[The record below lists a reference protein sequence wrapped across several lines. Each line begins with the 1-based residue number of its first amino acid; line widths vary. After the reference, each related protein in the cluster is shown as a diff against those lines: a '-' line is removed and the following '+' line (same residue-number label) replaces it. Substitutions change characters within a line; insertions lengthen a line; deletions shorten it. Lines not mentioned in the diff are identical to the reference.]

1 MRTFLTRVGVL
12 SVAFAGLVAGEASWC
27 QAFPVKPVRIV
38 ISGPPGT
45 APDVIARLIAQ
56 KLSEL
61 FAQPVI
67 VDNRP
72 GAGGVVA
79 AQTTLAAPADGHTVF
94 LAASGG
100 ISIAPFLAKK
110 RPYDPVQDFAPVTLV
125 VTAPLIMT
133 MHPSLPVMSVE
144 ELIRFAKARPK
155 QVLFAST
162 GAGTVQ
168 HLAIEMFSGAAG
180 IKVVH
185 VPYKGGAPAV
195 IDTVSGQV
203 QLVITA
209 IPAVLTQLKA
219 SRLRALA
226 VTSGTRSPAVPDV
239 PTVAESGLPGF
250 EAVTWYGMFAPRK
263 TPVAIADKLYDGV
276 RNAAENTSV
285 KSAFA
290 QEGLEPGVN
299 GPSALAA
306 LLQADIAKWQKVIRE
321 ANIVFE

>member
-1 MRTFLTRVGVL
+1 MKTLLTSIGAL
-12 SVAFAGLVAGEASWC
+12 SAAFVGLVAGGPSWC

-56 KLSEL
+56 RLSES

-72 GAGGVVA
+72 GAGGMVA
-79 AQTTLAAPADGHTVF
+79 AKTTLGASADGYTVF

-100 ISIAPFLAKK
+100 VSIAPFLAKK
-110 RPYDPVQDFAPVTLV
+110 LPYDPVRDFAPVTLV
-125 VTAPLIMT
+125 VTAPLIVT
-133 MHPSLPVMSVE
+133 MHPLLPVKSVK
-144 ELIRFAKARPK
+144 ELIAFAKARPN
-155 QVLFAST
+155 QVFFAST

-168 HLAIEMFSGAAG
+168 HLTLEMLSVAAG
-180 IKVVH
+180 IRVVH

-195 IDTVSGQV
+195 IDTMSGQV

-226 VTSGTRSPAVPDV
+226 VTSGQRSPAVPDV
-239 PTVAESGLPGF
+239 PTIAESGLPGF
-250 EAVTWYGMFAPRK
+250 ESVTWYGMFVPGK
-263 TPVAIADKLYDGV
+263 TAAAIVNKLYDGV
-276 RNAAENTSV
+276 RNAAENASV
-285 KSAFA
+285 KSAFI
-290 QEGLEPGVN
+290 QEGVELGVN

-306 LLQADIAKWQKVIRE
+306 LLLADIAKWQKVIRE
-321 ANIVFE
+321 ANIVLD

>member
-1 MRTFLTRVGVL
+1 MKTLLIRVGVL
-12 SVAFAGLVAGEASWC
+12 SVAFTGLAAGEPAWC

-45 APDVIARLIAQ
+45 APDFVARLIAQ
-56 KLSEL
+56 KLPES

-79 AQTTLAAPADGHTVF
+79 AQTTLAAPADGHTLF

-100 ISIAPFLAKK
+100 VSIAPFLAKK
-110 RPYDPVQDFAPVTLV
+110 PPFDPVQDFAPVTLV
-125 VTAPLIMT
+125 VTAPLIVT
-133 MHPSLPVMSVE
+133 MHPSLPVRSVK
-144 ELIRFAKARPK
+144 ELIGFAKARPK

-168 HLAIEMFSGAAG
+168 HLTIEMFSGAAG

-239 PTVAESGLPGF
+239 STVAESGLHGF
-250 EAVTWYGMFAPRK
+250 DAVTWYGMFAPRK
-263 TPVAIADKLYDGV
+263 TPVAIAEKLYGWV
-276 RNAAENTSV
+276 RSAAEDVSV

-290 QEGLEPGVN
+290 QEGLEPEVK
-299 GPSALAA
+299 GPPALAA

-321 ANIVFE
+321 ANIVLE